1 MGPWCTAPH
10 RSADRLPSRSTAVTR
25 YRIHQSR
32 SRPSPI
38 TSPHHRPR
46 SFGFGS
52 SFPALSNITSSS
64 SLRTIRA
71 LPAYFPFHSPLPKLW
86 FTDPP
91 LLALYSLRPVIPTCI
106 YTSLL
111 HRFPRRAWDPIC
123 RANSA
128 LPIHPSSINIHH
140 LHILCWPRTCCTRQ
154 TRLDFVPRC

>member
-1 MGPWCTAPH
+1 MGPWCTLPH

-91 LLALYSLRPVIPTCI
+91 FLLYTRYARSFLLASIHHYLTAFPDVLGITSVVRIARFLLIHPYSSPS
-106 YTSLL
+106 YTLLDTGLL
-111 HRFPRRAWDPIC
+111 H
-123 RANSA
+123 ST
-128 LPIHPSSINIHH
+128 
-140 LHILCWPRTCCTRQ
+140 PRT
-154 TRLDFVPRC
+154 DFVPRR